1 MLHCAVYLT
10 TESVKSSALSLQSVD
25 DIHGGDGLS
34 LGMLGVGDS
43 ITNHI
48 LQEYLKN
55 TTGLFIDEP
64 RDSLDSTSASQTA
77 DSGLGDTLDV
87 ITQNLPVPLR
97 ASFSKSFSSFASAWH
112 FVYDFKNWMNVKLV
126 HREEYPYITDPK

>member
-1 MLHCAVYLT
+1 MLHCAVNLT
-10 TESVKSSALSLQSVD
+10 TESVKGSALSLQSVD

-48 LQEYLKN
+48 LQEYLEN

-87 ITQNLPVPLR
+87 ITQNLSVPLC
-97 ASFSKSFSSFASAWH
+97 ASLSKSFSSFASA
-112 FVYDFKNWMNVKLV
+112 
-126 HREEYPYITDPK
+126 